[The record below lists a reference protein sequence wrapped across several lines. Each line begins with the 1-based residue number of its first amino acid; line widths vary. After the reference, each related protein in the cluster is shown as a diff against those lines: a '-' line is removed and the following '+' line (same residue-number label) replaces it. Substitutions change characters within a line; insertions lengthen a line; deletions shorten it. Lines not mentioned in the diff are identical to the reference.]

1 MYIVQVHII
10 IIYTHIWKAWLDA
23 NLNRQ
28 QWCFQEAAGNN
39 CWSHAT
45 ALITESRL
53 CIESRGQFLAAKAP
67 GQEVAGEM
75 GQVFFGQPPWWNLL
89 STLMSTSTST
99 FFCTFFLV
107 LIVLKNAGAE
117 QAVLLENFPGSME
130 PMHGWA
136 NRSSLLAGTD
146 FLFSPVSGRFFH
158 GMPRC
163 LAQAWW
169 PWLLH
174 GRFRASWFQDCF
186 KARRSLRSFQSPA
199 FCLCLSLCLSLCSL
213 ARKTCF
219 RWGVPTGGPDFR
231 GNMKDGMT
239 GRRDDGMRLGISFC
253 EDSTLEFTGEAGI
266 ETCYPQILPHDR
278 DIRCPG
284 ACSPYVT
291 YSRPL
296 SEDLFFAACLRWI
309 LWLLWVQWPTQWLR
323 FSTSR
328 VHFILS
334 VLKFIIWWNRQVHH
348 GFTF

>member
-1 MYIVQVHII
+1 MCIVHII
-10 IIYTHIWKAWLDA
+10 IIYTHNERPGWMPISIHSNGASQKLQATTVGAMPLPWSP
-23 NLNRQ
+23 R
-28 QWCFQEAAGNN
+28 AAFVLRAGD
-39 CWSHAT
+39 SS
-45 ALITESRL
+45 LQRKRRVRRL
-53 CIESRGQFLAAKAP
+53 VGKW
-67 GQEVAGEM
+67 VK
-75 GQVFFGQPPWWNLL
+75 FFFVNPWWNLL
-89 STLMSTSTST
+89 STSTST

-107 LIVLKNAGAE
+107 LIVLKKAGAE
-117 QAVLLENFPGSME
+117 QAVLLANFPGSME

-136 NRSSLLAGTD
+136 NRSSLLAGTVLT
-146 FLFSPVSGRFFH
+146 FFAGFRTFH

-186 KARRSLRSFQSPA
+186 KARPA
-199 FCLCLSLCLSLCSL
+199 QLWVACFLCLSLCSL

-231 GNMKDGMT
+231 GNMKDGT
-239 GRRDDGMRLGISFC
+239 GWWDDGMRLGISFC

-266 ETCYPQILPHDR
+266 ETCYLQILPHDR

-334 VLKFIIWWNRQVHH
+334 VLKFIIWWSRQVHH